1 MDDLQGVQ
9 IHVLETERNGRD
21 KAGSRCPSQYIRQE
35 YPMLMNVLG
44 ETVLN
49 RFGE

>member
-1 MDDLQGVQ
+1 MYWRLNETAGTKREAD
-9 IHVLETERNGRD
+9 VLLE
-21 KAGSRCPSQYIRQE
+21 YIRQE